1 MEARM
6 DLIETSA
13 VADGDLPVAAFRA
26 HLRLGTGFAD
36 EATNDA
42 LLAQYLRGAMAAIE
56 ARTGKALISRDYR
69 LILSNWRW
77 PDAQALP
84 MAPVSAVTSVTLV
97 DAAGMPSVVEGT
109 RWRLVVDRHRP
120 QIVAAGAVLPMAPAG
135 GRIEVDFTAG
145 FGAWADVPDDLRQA
159 VLLLAAQYYEGR
171 TGAVSLTGGVEAL
184 LARWVPVRVTA
195 GGHRG

>member
-1 MEARM
+1 M

-13 VADGDLPVAAFRA
+13 VNDGDLPVAAFRA

-36 EATNDA
+36 EATGDA
-42 LLAQYLRGAMAAIE
+42 LLVQYLRGALAAIE
-56 ARTGKALISRDYR
+56 ARTGKALMQRDFR
-69 LILSNWRW
+69 LILPCWRW

-84 MAPVSAVTSVTLV
+84 VAPVSAVASVTLV
-97 DAAGMPSVVEGT
+97 DAAGVPEVVDAD

-120 QIVAAGAVLPMAPAG
+120 QIVAAGAVLPMAPTG

-145 FGAWADVPDDLRQA
+145 FGDWADLPDDLRQA

-171 TGAVSLTGGVEAL
+171 TGGAALPGSVTAL
-184 LARWVPVRVTA
+184 LARWVPLRVTA
-195 GGHRG
+195 GGHL

>member
-1 MEARM
+1 M

-13 VADGDLPVAAFRA
+13 VNDGDLPVAAFRA

-36 EATNDA
+36 EATGDA
-42 LLAQYLRGAMAAIE
+42 LLVQYLRGALAAIE
-56 ARTGKALISRDYR
+56 ARTGKALMQRDFR
-69 LILSNWRW
+69 LILPCWRW

-84 MAPVSAVTSVTLV
+84 VAPVSAVASVTLV
-97 DAAGMPSVVEGT
+97 DAAGVPEVVDAG

-120 QIVAAGAVLPMAPAG
+120 QIVAAGAVLPMAPTN

-145 FGAWADVPDDLRQA
+145 FGDWADLPDDLRQA

-171 TGAVSLTGGVEAL
+171 TGGAALPGTVSAL
-184 LARWVPVRVTA
+184 LARWVPLRVTA
-195 GGHRG
+195 GGHL

>member
-1 MEARM
+1 M

-56 ARTGKALISRDYR
+56 GRTGKALIARDFR
-69 LILSNWRW
+69 LILSTWRW

-84 MAPVSAVTSVTLV
+84 VAPVSAVASVMLV
-97 DAAGMPSVVEGT
+97 NAAGVPALVEAA

-145 FGAWADVPDDLRQA
+145 FGVWTDVPDDLRQA
-159 VLLLAAQYYEGR
+159 VLLLAAQYYDGR
-171 TGAVSLTGGVEAL
+171 TGSAALSGGVEAL
-184 LARWVPVRVTA
+184 LARWVPIRVTA

>member
-1 MEARM
+1 M
-6 DLIETSA
+6 DLIETTA

-56 ARTGKALISRDYR
+56 GRTGKALIARDFR
-69 LILSNWRW
+69 LILSTWRW

-84 MAPVSAVTSVTLV
+84 VAPVSAVASVTLV
-97 DAAGMPSVVEGT
+97 NAAGVPALVEAA

-120 QIVAAGAVLPMAPAG
+120 QIVAAGAVLPMAPTG

-145 FGAWADVPDDLRQA
+145 FGVWTDVPDDLRQA
-159 VLLLAAQYYEGR
+159 ALLLAAQYYEGR
-171 TGAVSLTGGVEAL
+171 TGAASLPGGIEAL
-184 LARWVPVRVTA
+184 LARWVPIRVTA

>member
-1 MEARM
+1 M

-13 VADGDLPVAAFRA
+13 VNDGDLPVAAFRA

-36 EATNDA
+36 EATGDA
-42 LLAQYLRGAMAAIE
+42 LLVQYLRGALAAIE
-56 ARTGKALISRDYR
+56 ARTGKALMQRDFR
-69 LILSNWRW
+69 LILPCWRW

-84 MAPVSAVTSVTLV
+84 VAPVSAVASVTLV
-97 DAAGMPSVVEGT
+97 DAAGVPEVVDAD

-120 QIVAAGAVLPMAPAG
+120 QIVAAGAVLPMAPTG

-145 FGAWADVPDDLRQA
+145 FGDWADLPDDLRQA

-171 TGAVSLTGGVEAL
+171 TGGAALPGTVSAL
-184 LARWVPVRVTA
+184 LARWVPLRVTA
-195 GGHRG
+195 GGHL

>member
-1 MEARM
+1 M

-13 VADGDLPVAAFRA
+13 VNDGDLPVAAFRA

-36 EATNDA
+36 EATGDA
-42 LLAQYLRGAMAAIE
+42 LLVQYLRGALAAIE
-56 ARTGKALISRDYR
+56 ARTGKALMQRDFR
-69 LILSNWRW
+69 LILPCWRW

-84 MAPVSAVTSVTLV
+84 VAPVSAVASVTLV
-97 DAAGMPSVVEGT
+97 DAAGVPEVVDAG

-120 QIVAAGAVLPMAPAG
+120 QIVAAGAVLPMAPTG

-145 FGAWADVPDDLRQA
+145 FGDWADLPDDLRQA

-171 TGAVSLTGGVEAL
+171 TGGAALPGTVSAL
-184 LARWVPVRVTA
+184 LARWVPLRVTA
-195 GGHRG
+195 GGHL

>member
-1 MEARM
+1 M

-13 VADGDLPVAAFRA
+13 VNDGDLPVAAFRA

-36 EATNDA
+36 EATGDA
-42 LLAQYLRGAMAAIE
+42 LLVQYLRGALAAIE
-56 ARTGKALISRDYR
+56 ARTGKALMQRDFR
-69 LILSNWRW
+69 LILPCWRW

-84 MAPVSAVTSVTLV
+84 VAPVSAVASVTLV
-97 DAAGMPSVVEGT
+97 DAAGVPEVVDAD

-120 QIVAAGAVLPMAPAG
+120 QIVAAGAVLPMAPTG

-145 FGAWADVPDDLRQA
+145 FGDWADLPDDLRQA

-171 TGAVSLTGGVEAL
+171 TGGAALPGTVSAL
-184 LARWVPVRVTA
+184 VARWVPLRVTA
-195 GGHRG
+195 GGHL

>member
-1 MEARM
+1 M

-13 VADGDLPVAAFRA
+13 VNDGDLPVAAFRA

-36 EATNDA
+36 EATGDA
-42 LLAQYLRGAMAAIE
+42 LLVQYLRGALAAIE
-56 ARTGKALISRDYR
+56 ARTGKALMQRDFR
-69 LILSNWRW
+69 LTLPCWRW

-84 MAPVSAVTSVTLV
+84 VAPVSAVASVTLV
-97 DAAGMPSVVEGT
+97 DAAGVPEVVDAD

-120 QIVAAGAVLPMAPAG
+120 QIVAAGAVLPMAPTG

-145 FGAWADVPDDLRQA
+145 FGDWADLPDDLRQA

-171 TGAVSLTGGVEAL
+171 TGGAALPGTVSAL
-184 LARWVPVRVTA
+184 LARWVPLRVTA
-195 GGHRG
+195 GGHL